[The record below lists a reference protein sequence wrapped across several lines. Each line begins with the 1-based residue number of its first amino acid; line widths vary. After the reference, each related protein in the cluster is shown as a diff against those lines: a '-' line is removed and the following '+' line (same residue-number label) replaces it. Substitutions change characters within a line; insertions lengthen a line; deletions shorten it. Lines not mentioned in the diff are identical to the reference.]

1 MATVAYIAI
10 ALTASLLL
18 VPFFAATYN
27 LLGHTQLNYAGK
39 NVPQSMGSVV
49 LPVYALAG
57 GWALLTGILPS
68 GMLLRASVIVF
79 GLGFTGLIDDMWG
92 DSQARGFGGHFRRLL
107 QFGEITTGV
116 TKAVAGFLFSI
127 WAAAGL
133 PGSFLFLFWRAAFIA
148 LTANFFNLLDL
159 RPGRALK
166 IFFLFSLLY
175 AWLIGSEQGILLLF
189 PVWVAALTYFPWDL
203 RSWGMLGDAG
213 ANVLGGL
220 LGLVIVLTVPF
231 QFQAAFILALVLFH
245 LLAER
250 MSLTEIIAENSLLN
264 YFDLLG
270 RKKWE

>member
-1 MATVAYIAI
+1 MVILAYIAI
-10 ALTASLLL
+10 ALAASLLL
-18 VPFFAATYN
+18 VPIFAATYN
-27 LLGHTQLNYAGK
+27 LLGHLQLNYAGEP
-39 NVPQSMGSVV
+39 VPQSMGSVL

-68 GMLLRASVIVF
+68 DMLLRAAIIVF
-79 GLGFTGLIDDMWG
+79 GLGFIGLLDDMWG
-92 DSQARGFGGHFRRLL
+92 DSKARGFGGHFRRLL

-116 TKAVAGFLFSI
+116 IKAAAGFLFSI
-127 WAAAGL
+127 WAVAGL
-133 PGSFLFLFWRAAFIA
+133 PGFFLLLFLRAALVA

-166 IFFLFSLLY
+166 IFFLSSLLY
-175 AWLIGSEQGILLLF
+175 AGLVGSEQGILLLF

-220 LGLVIVLTVPF
+220 LGLVVVLTVPF
-231 QFQAAFILALVLFH
+231 GLQAAFLLALVIFH

-250 MSLTEIIAENSLLN
+250 MSLTEIIAANPLLH
-264 YFDLLG
+264 YLDMLG